1 LKKGSESSSN
11 QKSQIEN
18 QKCFGS
24 LKVCKGEIMAERK
37 EFKVQAKIRV
47 GRGKNDARRTR
58 REGLVPITVYGGG
71 AETVTAVAQAR
82 DLAAILRSESGRNTI
97 FTIEVEGAGT
107 SEVMFH
113 DRQVDPIKGRLIH
126 ADLTRLVKGQ
136 KIEVTVPLH
145 LTGEPIGVK
154 EKQGVLE
161 QIIREIEIKC
171 EPREI
176 PDVLEV
182 DVSNLDVHDV
192 LHVSD
197 IPVSEAIEILTDPE
211 QVIATVGIVKEEEL
225 AATTPAEGEEPA
237 EPEVIGKGKKDE
249 EGGEGE

>member
-1 LKKGSESSSN
+1 
-11 QKSQIEN
+11 
-18 QKCFGS
+18 
-24 LKVCKGEIMAERK
+24 MAEKK
-37 EFKVQAKIRV
+37 EYKVQAKLRE
-47 GRGKNDARRTR
+47 GRGKNDARRAR
-58 REGLVPITVYGGG
+58 REGMVPITVYGGG
-71 AETVTAVAQAR
+71 AETVTAVAPAR
-82 DLAAILRSESGRNTI
+82 ELAAILRSESGRNTI
-97 FTIEVEGAGT
+97 FTIEVDGAGS

-113 DRQVDPIKGRLIH
+113 DRQIDPIKGRLIH

-145 LTGEPIGVK
+145 LTGEPVGVK

-176 PDVLEV
+176 PDALEV
-182 DVSNLDVHDV
+182 DVSHLDVHDV

-197 IPVSEAIEILTDPE
+197 IPVSAAIEILTDAE

-237 EPEVIGKGKKDE
+237 EPEVIGKGKKE
-249 EGGEGE
+249 EGEGEGE

>member
-1 LKKGSESSSN
+1 
-11 QKSQIEN
+11 
-18 QKCFGS
+18 
-24 LKVCKGEIMAERK
+24 MAEKK
-37 EFKVQAKIRV
+37 EYKVQAKVRE

-58 REGLVPITVYGGG
+58 RDGMVPITVYGGG
-71 AETVTAVAQAR
+71 AETVAAVAPLS
-82 DLAAILRSESGRNTI
+82 DLAAILRSEAGRNTI
-97 FTIEVEGAGT
+97 FTIDVEGVGV

-113 DRQVDPIKGRLIH
+113 DRQIDPVRGRLIH

-145 LTGEPIGVK
+145 LVGEPIGVK

-161 QIIREIEIKC
+161 QIIREIDVRC

-176 PDVLEV
+176 PDSLEV

-197 IPVSEAIEILTDPE
+197 IPVSEAVEILTDAE
-211 QVIATVGIVKEEEL
+211 QVIATVGIVKEEVAPV
-225 AATTPAEGEEPA
+225 AAAESEEPA
-237 EPEVIGKGKKDE
+237 EPEVIGKGKKEDE
-249 EGGEGE
+249 EEAE

>member
-1 LKKGSESSSN
+1 
-11 QKSQIEN
+11 
-18 QKCFGS
+18 
-24 LKVCKGEIMAERK
+24 MAEKK
-37 EFKVQAKIRV
+37 EYKVQATLRE
-47 GRGKNDARRTR
+47 GRGKNDARRAR
-58 REGLVPITVYGGG
+58 RDGMVPITVYGGG
-71 AETVTAVAQAR
+71 AETVAAVAPLR

-97 FTIEVEGAGT
+97 FTIEVDGAGA

-113 DRQVDPIKGRLIH
+113 DRQIDPIKGRLIH

-145 LTGEPIGVK
+145 LIGEPIGVK

-161 QIIREIEIKC
+161 QIIREIQIKC

-192 LHVSD
+192 LHASD
-197 IPVSEAIEILTDPE
+197 IPVAQGIEILTDAD
-211 QVIATVGIVKEEEL
+211 QVIATVGIVKEEAE
-225 AATTPAEGEEPA
+225 AAPAIEGEEPA
-237 EPEVIGKGKKDE
+237 EPEVIGKGKKEDE
-249 EGGEGE
+249 GEGE